1 MSTPDRTPEQPDPD
15 TRQGPQSPQ
24 SPQSPLENEGWG
36 TTDPANPFTEE
47 TRTLP
52 WFRRPAT
59 LIGGAAVAV
68 VVIVGLVI
76 ALVVTGKDAGSTEAG
91 STAATATSSAAAF
104 SGANDELTYTDRQ
117 FLRGISPSIR
127 RYATDEELLDQAD
140 YICSKLE
147 SSSRSEIQT
156 ALIDTG
162 QQLAAWQGIDGPESK
177 GLGEYT
183 FSQELAG
190 DAAKFMFD
198 AEEAF
203 CPGAFPDAST
213 DLLS

>member
-1 MSTPDRTPEQPDPD
+1 MSTPDRTSEQPEPD
-15 TRQGPQSPQ
+15 TRQGPQN
-24 SPQSPLENEGWG
+24 PLENEGWG
-36 TTDPANPFTEE
+36 TADPTNPFSEE
-47 TRTLP
+47 VRTVP

-59 LIGGAAVAV
+59 LIGSAAVTV

-76 ALVVTGKDAGSTEAG
+76 ALVVTGKDAESTEAG
-91 STAATATSSAAAF
+91 STAATTSSSAPAF
-104 SGANDELTYTDRQ
+104 SDASAEPTYTDRQ
-117 FLRGISPSIR
+117 FLRGISPSLR

-147 SSSRSEIQT
+147 SSSKSGIQT

-162 QQLAAWQGIDGPESK
+162 QQLAAWQGTDGPESK

-203 CPGAFPDAST
+203 CPGALPDAST